1 MQIWLHRD
9 SRVMHGFPIVI
20 MSNTSTNNQNP
31 KIKTKHIRIDGKKR
45 AKKREA
51 NNWGKSPSQ
60 KYYYSTVLS
69 LYYCVTVLHC
79 CTICIQF
86 NKKKL

>member
-51 NNWGKSPSQ
+51 NNWGKSLPSEILLFHGAVIILLR
-60 KYYYSTVLS
+60 YCIALLHNLHTV
-69 LYYCVTVLHC
+69 
-79 CTICIQF
+79 Q
-86 NKKKL
+86 